1 MRFAG
6 LDVHKKEIEVAI
18 LNQQGQLLLQ
28 QRLPTEREGLEAFAR
43 QHFTDCCVAL
53 EATTNCWA
61 LFALLQP
68 LCREVMVSNPLRTR
82 AIAEAKIKTDKVDA
96 QVLAQL
102 LRCDFLPSVWC
113 PSEHTRQ
120 MRHRST
126 ERANLS
132 ADRTRSKNRI
142 HAILHQRLIQP
153 PVADLFSATG
163 RRWLRELALDAEG
176 AATLERHLRQL
187 ELVEREITALDQKI
201 AATAYQEPQIKL
213 LLTLPGVDV
222 TVAQTVLAAL
232 GDVTR
237 FPNADKAA
245 AYLGLVPSTYQSGDH
260 CYHGRITKQ
269 GSSHARWML
278 VQAAQQLGRH
288 PGPIGV
294 FFRRLAKKKNS
305 NVAKVASAR
314 KLVTIAWH
322 MLNNNEPY
330 RYAQP
335 KTVQAKLSRLR
346 ILATGKKK
354 SGGHPKGSK
363 RPASYG
369 TGRSTKAVP
378 SLDSLYAEEQLPA
391 LPALQPGEQAMLEQQ
406 QLSDYVKSI
415 HQGHRIPKA
424 APPKTVK
431 R

>member
-18 LNQQGQLLLQ
+18 LNDQGKLLLQ
-28 QRLPTEREGLEAFAR
+28 QRLPTEREALEQFAR
-43 QHFTDCCVAL
+43 QHLTKCRVAL

-61 LFALLQP
+61 LAALLQP
-68 LCREVMVSNPLRTR
+68 LCVEVVVSNPLRTR

-113 PSEHTRQ
+113 PTEDTRQ

-132 ADRTRSKNRI
+132 ADRTRMKNRI
-142 HAILHQRLIQP
+142 HAILHQRLIHP
-153 PVADLFSATG
+153 PVDDLFSKTG
-163 RRWLRELALDAEG
+163 RRWLLELSLDPEG
-176 AATLERHLRQL
+176 AATLERQLRQL
-187 ELVEREITALDQKI
+187 ELIENEITALDQKI
-201 AATAYQEPQIKL
+201 AVTAYRDPQIKL

-237 FPNADKAA
+237 FSTADKAA

-269 GSSHARWML
+269 GASHARWML

-322 MLNNNEPY
+322 MLKNNEPY

-354 SGGHPKGSK
+354 IGGNPKGSK
-363 RPASYG
+363 RSANYG
-369 TGRSTKAVP
+369 TGHPTKAVP

-391 LPALQPGEQAMLEQQ
+391 LPPLKPGEQAMLEQQ
-406 QLSDYVKSI
+406 QITGYVKAI
-415 HQGHRIPKA
+415 HQCHRVSKA
-424 APPKTVK
+424 ATPKDSRT
-431 R
+431 